1 MINLLSSEQPIDTN
15 EVGEITFSAL
25 LEAND
30 LKTIVSNHNKLLS
43 QIEKF

>member
-1 MINLLSSEQPIDTN
+1 MINFLSSDEPIDT
-15 EVGEITFSAL
+15 EFFGEITFSAL
-25 LEAND
+25 LEANN